1 MNHKSFPNAKINL
14 GLYVTERRPDG
25 YHNIETVFY
34 PVPLCDEIIIEEEDE
49 DQLLLSGIPVAGSL
63 EDNLV
68 MKALYQ
74 LRRDYDIPCVSISL
88 KKNIPS
94 GAGLGGGS
102 SDAAFTIK
110 MLNDMFY
117 LGMTNEEMEKRASAL
132 GADCAFFIKNAPTLA
147 KGIGNE
153 FSHID
158 IDLTGWHLVLVKPN
172 EFVSTKEAYSMITPQ
187 MPKHDIRESIARPVT
202 EWNHLLFNDFE
213 DSVFPRHN
221 VIRDI
226 KKNLYSLGATYA
238 SMSGS
243 GSCVYAL
250 FDKKPKE
257 LSELFEPHFYF
268 SAQL

>member
-1 MNHKSFPNAKINL
+1 MEQFSLPNAKINL

-34 PVPLCDEIIIEEEDE
+34 PIPLCDELRITEDDE
-49 DQLLLSGIPVAGSL
+49 DQLLLSGIPVAGNL
-63 EDNLV
+63 QDNLV

-74 LRRDYDIPCVSISL
+74 LRRDYDIPNVCISL
-88 KKNIPS
+88 NKKIPS

-110 MLNDMFY
+110 MLNEMFE
-117 LGMTNEEMEKRASAL
+117 LGMTDEEMEKRASVL

-153 FSHID
+153 FSHVD
-158 IDLTGWHLVLVKPN
+158 IDLKGWYLVLVKPN

-187 MPKHDIRESIARPVT
+187 KPNAPIKETIKRPIN
-202 EWNHLLFNDFE
+202 EWNNLLFNDFE
-213 DSVFPRHN
+213 ESVFPKHT
-221 VIRDI
+221 VIEDI
-226 KKNLYSLGATYA
+226 KKNLYSLGATYV

-243 GSCVYAL
+243 GSSVFAL
-250 FDKKPKE
+250 FEKKPAE
-257 LSELFEPHFYF
+257 LEELFEPHFYF
-268 SAQL
+268 SSQL